1 MFISNFISSVKSRL
15 AVKSILVVA
24 IFISAVSLLFTVF
37 FMTYQKRLLTGELYK
52 RAHALARNLAYN
64 SRDFISI
71 VDTPVIQSLV
81 SGVQEE
87 PDIVNV
93 FLTDHDGTVLT
104 STDTTHTDETFTF
117 PARHDSTGR
126 INWYPIDDDM
136 TMRMILPVEI
146 KALIIESDTLLYPPK
161 ETIGYAVLDIS
172 MENLNHA
179 IAVGN
184 RIAIIIAFSFTG
196 TAILCVFLLMRSIVR
211 PVKNIARSAEKIARG
226 NLYQKLSTR
235 RKDEIGVLA
244 DSLNNMIIRLNVK
257 NQPNLSD
264 S

>member
-1 MFISNFISSVKSRL
+1 MFFSNLISSVKSRL

-64 SRDFISI
+64 SRGFII
-71 VDTPVIQSLV
+71 TKDKPAIQSLV

-87 PDIVNV
+87 PDIENV
-93 FLTDHDGTVLT
+93 FLTDLDGTVLT
-104 STDTTHTDETFTF
+104 FTDTTHIDTDEKVIF

-146 KALIIESDTLLYPPK
+146 KAPVIESDTLLYSPK
-161 ETIGYAVLDIS
+161 ETIPIS
-172 MENLNHA
+172 DGILF
-179 IAVGN
+179 
-184 RIAIIIAFSFTG
+184 FSFIYGHQPGFT
-196 TAILCVFLLMRSIVR
+196 F
-211 PVKNIARSAEKIARG
+211 
-226 NLYQKLSTR
+226 
-235 RKDEIGVLA
+235 IGE
-244 DSLNNMIIRLNVK
+244 
-257 NQPNLSD
+257 
-264 S
+264 